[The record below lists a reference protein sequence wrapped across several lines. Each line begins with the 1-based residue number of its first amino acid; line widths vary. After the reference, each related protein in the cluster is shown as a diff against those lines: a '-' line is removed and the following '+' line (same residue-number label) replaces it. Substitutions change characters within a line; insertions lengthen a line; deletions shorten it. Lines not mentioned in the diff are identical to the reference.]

1 MTSTSISTRHGQEGA
16 AVTQG
21 RIVSMDY
28 TVRLDDGRVVE
39 TTWGR
44 GPVNYL
50 HGGGQLLPALERALE
65 GLAEGEQAEFV
76 LAPEDAYG
84 PRREENLAT
93 LPRSAFP
100 GDVELRPGI
109 TLLARTSAGQGF
121 PLTVK
126 EVKGE
131 QVLVD
136 MNHPLAGERLSFQ
149 VTIRAVRAAGENE
162 LFSGKPLEV
171 ERV

>member
-1 MTSTSISTRHGQEGA
+1 PWDWARGWRWRRPLRCSPRGSGPPAERLVSLPRAPARGHVQKWTPTAARARGGSEGAVTSTSISTRHGQEGA

-109 TLLARTSAGQGF
+109 
-121 PLTVK
+121 
-126 EVKGE
+126 
-131 QVLVD
+131 
-136 MNHPLAGERLSFQ
+136 
-149 VTIRAVRAAGENE
+149 
-162 LFSGKPLEV
+162 
-171 ERV
+171 